1 MNISEI
7 KVDYS
12 KYEGKNLL
20 SVIFDKQRTLIDLYD
35 VPSVDLD
42 VPKDQQ
48 VLRVLAWSVIEEA
61 AEAIDVIKTTNDP
74 EHLRDEVADLTHFF
88 IELLILSGFT
98 YKDFESELPVPRKQE
113 SVEQTFTD
121 FSVQLALAINVL
133 KNRFWRKTNL
143 KTDQN
148 FYRTQL
154 KLSISLFLAFV
165 FSLNLTF
172 DEMID
177 SYLRKNEINLF
188 RIRSNY

>member
-61 AEAIDVIKTTNDP
+61 AEAIDVIKTTNDS
-74 EHLRDEVADLTHFF
+74 EHLKDEVADLTHFF

-98 YKDFESELPVPRKQE
+98 YQDFESELPVPRKQE

-188 RIRSNY
+188 RIRSKY